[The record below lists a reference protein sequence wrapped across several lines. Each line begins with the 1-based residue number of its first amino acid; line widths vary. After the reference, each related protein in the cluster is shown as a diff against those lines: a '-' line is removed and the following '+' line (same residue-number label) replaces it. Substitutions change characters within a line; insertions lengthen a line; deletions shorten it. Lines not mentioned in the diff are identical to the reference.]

1 MAREAR
7 QIRSLQWLR
16 AGCRTPKGQQFG
28 MRWGREPKACRSHYA
43 TQTEEALR
51 RTSEHVSAGVLA
63 VLRGQ
68 RPQWCVN
75 PEVLAR

>member
-7 QIRSLQWLR
+7 QGRSLQWLR
-16 AGCRTPKGQQFG
+16 AGCRIPKGQEFG
-28 MRWGREPKACRSHYA
+28 EGEDRQRRSCRSPSA

-68 RPQWCVN
+68 QPQWCVN